1 MKNIIISIGLSIC
14 FSVTALVASA
24 ETNEEKG
31 LRIATEMDQ
40 QDSGFTDSVAGL
52 TMELKNKQGD
62 TSIRELRLKTLE
74 VNNDGDKSLSVF
86 DTPKDVKGTAFL
98 TFSHSNKPDEQ
109 WLYLPSLK
117 RVKKISSRNKS
128 GPFMGSEFA
137 FEDMASQ
144 EVDKY
149 SYRYLRDETIN
160 GIDCYVIERYP
171 NYKNSGYKRLTTWIN
186 KSDLRPEKIIFFDRK
201 NSELKTLTFKHYK
214 KYLNR
219 YWRADKMLME
229 NHQTG
234 KSTLLSWNSYK
245 FKTGLKKKDFSRNS
259 LKRAR

>member
-1 MKNIIISIGLSIC
+1 MNKFVITLSFAILSVFISPS
-14 FSVTALVASA
+14 FA

-31 LRIATEMDQ
+31 LRIANEMDQ
-40 QDSGFTDSVAGL
+40 QDSGFIDSVAQL

-62 TSIRELRLKTLE
+62 TSIRKVRLKTLE
-74 VNNDGDKSLSVF
+74 VTGDGDKSLSIF
-86 DTPKDVKGTAFL
+86 DTPRDIKGTAFL
-98 TFSHSNKPDEQ
+98 TFSHSKKPDEQ

-149 SYRYLRDETIN
+149 TYKYLRNENIN
-160 GIDCYVIERYP
+160 GIDCYVIDRIP
-171 NYKNSGYKRLTTWIN
+171 TYKNSGYKRLTTWIN
-186 KSDLRPEKIIFFDRK
+186 KTDLRPEKILFFDRK
-201 NSELKTLTFKHYK
+201 NSELKTLIFSQYK
-214 KYLNR
+214 KYLDR
-219 YWRADKMLME
+219 YWRADQMHMQ

-234 KSTLLSWNSYK
+234 KSTTLSWKTFK
-245 FKTGLKKKDFSRNS
+245 FKTGLKTKDFTRNS

>member
-1 MKNIIISIGLSIC
+1 MNKFIITLSFVIL
-14 FSVTALVASA
+14 SVFTGPSFA
-24 ETNEEKG
+24 ETSEEKG
-31 LRIATEMDQ
+31 LRIANEMDQ
-40 QDSGFTDSVAGL
+40 QDSGFIDSVAQL

-62 TSIRELRLKTLE
+62 TSIRKVRLKTLE
-74 VNNDGDKSLSVF
+74 VTGDGDKSLSIF
-86 DTPKDVKGTAFL
+86 DTPRDIKGTAFL
-98 TFSHSNKPDEQ
+98 TFSHSKKPDEQ

-149 SYRYLRDETIN
+149 TYKYLRNENIN
-160 GIDCYVIERYP
+160 GADCYVIDRIP
-171 NYKNSGYKRLTTWIN
+171 TYKNSGYKRLTTWIN
-186 KSDLRPEKIIFFDRK
+186 KTDLRPEKILFFDRK
-201 NSELKTLTFKHYK
+201 NSELKTLIFSQYK
-214 KYLNR
+214 KYLDR
-219 YWRADKMLME
+219 YWRADQMHMQ

-234 KSTLLSWNSYK
+234 KSTTLSWKTFK
-245 FKTGLKKKDFSRNS
+245 FKTGLKTKDFTRNS